1 VRVICVKRNRGRRA
15 MNLENINKEELNE
28 KIEIL
33 LRIIINDLKDLKEP
47 SEAGWR
53 KLSDLNE
60 LGISEKDLTKLQNLG
75 IIEKNLVNEFRVIY
89 KDKKIRQGLSTFNTQ
104 FQQIDYFIENLE
116 MLKQDFERLQKADEI
131 VQEIVSR
138 AQEDKK
144 FLSFAIA
151 IGIWRMLN
159 TSDMPAVVDNVLSAG
174 FSPKD
179 WGVISLRSAPYLSLE
194 LAKKVAEVEKLEDA
208 FNYMKTIRFIRFI
221 SETPNLDKLDIHNV
235 SRVKKVLRWQKI
247 CEMLNEENIKFLG
260 LSWFAVFIL
269 EENDALPSYI
279 DFSAKVANIIKECI
293 TKILR
298 ADYPNLANNLTDSL
312 MELEE
317 QYDICW
323 ASGIIFLPEV
333 L

>member
-1 VRVICVKRNRGRRA
+1 
-15 MNLENINKEELNE
+15 MNLENINKEGLNE

-75 IIEKNLVNEFRVIY
+75 IIEKNLADEFRVVY
-89 KDKKIRQGLSTFNTQ
+89 KDNKIRQRLSTFNTQ

-116 MLKQDFERLQKADEI
+116 MLKQDFERMQKADKI
-131 VQEIVSR
+131 VQEIVSK

-159 TSDMPAVVDNVLSAG
+159 ASDMPAVVDNILSAG

-179 WGVISLRSAPYLSLE
+179 WGIISLRSTPYLSLQ
-194 LAKKVAEVEKLEDA
+194 LAKKVAEVEELEDA
-208 FNYMKTIRFIRFI
+208 FNYMKTIGFI
-221 SETPNLDKLDIHNV
+221 SEIPNLNKLDIHNV
-235 SRVKKVLRWQKI
+235 SRVEEVLRWPEI
-247 CEMLNEENIKFLG
+247 CEMLNEENIEFLG
-260 LSWFAVFIL
+260 LSWFVVFIL

-279 DFSAKVANIIKECI
+279 DFSAKVGNTIKECI

-298 ADYPNLANNLTDSL
+298 AEYSNLANNLTDSL
-312 MELEE
+312 MKLEE
-317 QYDICW
+317 QHDISW

>member
-1 VRVICVKRNRGRRA
+1 
-15 MNLENINKEELNE
+15 MNLEDINKEELNQ

-47 SEAGWR
+47 GEAGWR

-60 LGISEKDLTKLQNLG
+60 LGISGKDLTKLQNLG
-75 IIEKNLVNEFRVIY
+75 IIEKNLMNEFRIRY
-89 KDKKIRQGLSTFNTQ
+89 KDNKIRQRLSTFNIQ

-116 MLKQDFERLQKADEI
+116 MLKQDFERLQKADKI

-159 TSDMPAVVDNVLSAG
+159 SSDMPAVVDNVLSAG

-179 WGVISLRSAPYLSLE
+179 WGIISLRSAPYFSLE

-208 FNYMKTIRFIRFI
+208 FNYMKTIRFT
-221 SETPNLDKLDIHNV
+221 SETPNLDKLDIYNV
-235 SRVKKVLRWQKI
+235 SRIKEVLRWQKI
-247 CEMLNEENIKFLG
+247 CEILNEENIKFLG
-260 LSWFAVFIL
+260 LSWFVVFIL

-279 DFSAKVANIIKECI
+279 DLSAKVANIIKECI

-298 ADYPNLANNLTDSL
+298 VEYSSLANNLTDSL
-312 MELEE
+312 VELEE
-317 QYDICW
+317 KHDISW

>member
-1 VRVICVKRNRGRRA
+1 
-15 MNLENINKEELNE
+15 MNLENINKEELNK
-28 KIEIL
+28 KIEML

-60 LGISEKDLTKLQNLG
+60 LGISEEDLTKLQNLG
-75 IIEKNLVNEFRVIY
+75 IIEKNLVDEFRIIY
-89 KDKKIRQGLSTFNTQ
+89 KNNKIRQKLSIFNIQ

-116 MLKQDFERLQKADEI
+116 MLKQDFERLQKANGI

-151 IGIWRMLN
+151 IGIWRMLY

-179 WGVISLRSAPYLSLE
+179 WGIISLRSAPYLSLE
-194 LAKKVAEVEKLEDA
+194 LAKKVAEVDKLEELENA
-208 FNYMKTIRFIRFI
+208 FNYMKTIGFINEI
-221 SETPNLDKLDIHNV
+221 PDLGKSDINDV
-235 SRVKKVLRWQKI
+235 SRVKEVLRWQKI

-260 LSWFAVFIL
+260 LSWFVVFIL

-279 DFSAKVANIIKECI
+279 DFSAKVINMIKKCI

-298 ADYPNLANNLTDSL
+298 AEYSDLANNLTDS
-312 MELEE
+312 MNVLEE
-317 QYDICW
+317 QHNISW

>member
-1 VRVICVKRNRGRRA
+1 
-15 MNLENINKEELNE
+15 MSLENINKEELNE
-28 KIEIL
+28 KTEIL

-47 SEAGWR
+47 SKAGWR
-53 KLSDLNE
+53 KLSDLNK

-75 IIEKNLVNEFRVIY
+75 IIEKNLVDEFRIRY
-89 KDKKIRQGLSTFNTQ
+89 KDNKIRQRLSTFNTQ

-116 MLKQDFERLQKADEI
+116 MLKQDFKRLQKADKI

-179 WGVISLRSAPYLSLE
+179 WGIISLRSAPYLSLE
-194 LAKKVAEVEKLEDA
+194 LTKKVAEIEKLEDA
-208 FNYMKTIRFIRFI
+208 FNYMKTIGFI
-221 SETPNLDKLDIHNV
+221 SETLNLDKLDIHNI
-235 SRVKKVLRWQKI
+235 SRVKEVLRWQKI
-247 CEMLNEENIKFLG
+247 CEVLNEENIKFLG
-260 LSWFAVFIL
+260 LSWFVVFIL
-269 EENDALPSYI
+269 EEIDALPSYI
-279 DFSAKVANIIKECI
+279 DFSAKVANMIKECI

-298 ADYPNLANNLTDSL
+298 AEYSNLANNLTDSL

-317 QYDICW
+317 QHNISW

>member
-1 VRVICVKRNRGRRA
+1 
-15 MNLENINKEELNE
+15 MNLENTNKEELNE

-60 LGISEKDLTKLQNLG
+60 LGVSEKDLTKLQNLG
-75 IIEKNLVNEFRVIY
+75 IIEKNLVNEFRVRY
-89 KDKKIRQGLSTFNTQ
+89 KDNKIRQRLSTFNTQ

-116 MLKQDFERLQKADEI
+116 MLKQDFERMQRADKI

-159 TSDMPAVVDNVLSAG
+159 TSDMPAVIDNVLSAG

-179 WGVISLRSAPYLSLE
+179 WGIISLRSAPYLSLE
-194 LAKKVAEVEKLEDA
+194 LTKKVAEIEKLEDA
-208 FNYMKTIRFIRFI
+208 FNYMKTLGFI
-221 SETPNLDKLDIHNV
+221 SETPNLDKLDTHNV
-235 SRVKKVLRWQKI
+235 SRVKEVLRWQKI
-247 CEMLNEENIKFLG
+247 CETLNEENIKLLG
-260 LSWFAVFIL
+260 LSWFVVFIL
-269 EENDALPSYI
+269 EEIDALPSYT
-279 DFSAKVANIIKECI
+279 DFSAKVVNMIKECI

-298 ADYPNLANNLTDSL
+298 VKYSNLANNLTDSL

-317 QYDICW
+317 QHDISW